1 MVARLRDGP
10 YYLVDAIVR
19 GDGTSQRGDAGTVTT
34 LGVRARA
41 RFGTHEPEHA
51 PHVLIESTVDGGVTW
66 TLVLD
71 LGEVRNQEVS
81 ASVARAEDQQW
92 GDVRARWELQAPA
105 RTLYWWL
112 RVVRE

>member
-51 PHVLIESTVDGGVTW
+51 PHVLIESTVDGGSRGRSCST
-66 TLVLD
+66 
-71 LGEVRNQEVS
+71 S
-81 ASVARAEDQQW
+81 ARSAIRK
-92 GDVRARWELQAPA
+92 
-105 RTLYWWL
+105 
-112 RVVRE
+112 

>member
-1 MVARLRDGP
+1 
-10 YYLVDAIVR
+10 
-19 GDGTSQRGDAGTVTT
+19 
-34 LGVRARA
+34 
-41 RFGTHEPEHA
+41 
-51 PHVLIESTVDGGVTW
+51 
-66 TLVLD
+66 VLD